1 MTDPVPSLR
10 FPSIPTLAWI
20 VAVALALFGCATAPT
35 TGPAAPPTSAARR
48 ASPLDTERQWLQS
61 WFSGT
66 PVLIAQHDDTLLS
79 VDVPLEFCFEAG
91 SSNVKPPL
99 GVVLDKVAESLRRN
113 PLVRLQLLAAP
124 GDATRTSPLAEQR
137 AAQVRKRLLS
147 RGVPAAQLGNPT
159 ATVAAAVQLRM
170 DFASH

>member
-1 MTDPVPSLR
+1 MPDPAFSLR
-10 FPSIPTLAWI
+10 SPSIPRLGSI
-20 VAVALALFGCATAPT
+20 VAVAVALFGCATAPT
-35 TGPAAPPTSAARR
+35 TGPAPPPTSAARR
-48 ASPLDTERQWLQS
+48 VSPLDTERQWLQS

-79 VDVPLEFCFEAG
+79 VDVPLEFCFEMG
-91 SSNVKPPL
+91 RSNVKPPL

-137 AAQVRKRLLS
+137 AGQVRKRLLT

-159 ATVAAAVQLRM
+159 TTVAAAVQLRM
-170 DFASH
+170 EFASQ